1 MIAVLL
7 CVVAVLL
14 CVDRPRVIVTITPTY
29 TVFFQ
34 EMLIG
39 GFCGRGDLLVVIQNA
54 TITETA
60 VDNSEPGLVVVGR
73 LVDMIEVVSR
83 PPSPWPR
90 EESCCVGKKRVAPR
104 RNVTS
109 QRVAASGSI
118 CLWQEECTALGRRSD
133 PRPARLHADAR
144 ARALLFIRLSPW
156 AAGPTCRPVPAI
168 SLIRACPRGRR
179 WPSTGRLK
187 P

>member
-1 MIAVLL
+1 
-7 CVVAVLL
+7 
-14 CVDRPRVIVTITPTY
+14 
-29 TVFFQ
+29 
-34 EMLIG
+34 MLIG

-83 PPSPWPR
+83 PVSL
-90 EESCCVGKKRVAPR
+90 AAR
-104 RNVTS
+104 RIVLCRTRAERY
-109 QRVAASGSI
+109 QRKDCSAQNCVAAFACGKTSDGSR
-118 CLWQEECTALGRRSD
+118 QTLGAAPSSC
-133 PRPARLHADAR
+133 
-144 ARALLFIRLSPW
+144 IRLSPW
-156 AAGPTCRPVPAI
+156 AARPACCPMPAT
-168 SLIRACPRGRR
+168 SLISACPRGRR